1 MSRIRSAVVLAL
13 AALVAV
19 PALAEEAAPAKQ
31 DWSFS
36 GIFGTYD
43 RAALRRGF
51 QVYHDVCSACHSLSR
66 VRYRDLQ
73 EIGFSEDEAKALAA
87 EKKVTD
93 GPNDQGQMFERP
105 ARLADAIVPP
115 FANEPLA
122 RLANNGA
129 LPPDLSLI
137 VKARK
142 GGADYV
148 DAILNGF
155 VDAPPDVKIPDG
167 MLYNKAFPDPHAI
180 AMPPPLADGVVTYAD
195 KTPAT
200 VPQLAHDVV
209 TFLNWAAEPELEA
222 RKKMGL
228 RVMIYLVL
236 LTAMLYAVKR
246 KVWSKLH

>member
-1 MSRIRSAVVLAL
+1 MGRIRSAVVLVITAL
-13 AALVAV
+13 IAV
-19 PALAEEAAPAKQ
+19 PALAEEAAPAAQ

-51 QVYHDVCSACHSLSR
+51 QVYHDVCSACHSLNR

-129 LPPDLSLI
+129 LPPD
-137 VKARK
+137 
-142 GGADYV
+142 
-148 DAILNGF
+148 
-155 VDAPPDVKIPDG
+155 
-167 MLYNKAFPDPHAI
+167 
-180 AMPPPLADGVVTYAD
+180 
-195 KTPAT
+195 
-200 VPQLAHDVV
+200 
-209 TFLNWAAEPELEA
+209 
-222 RKKMGL
+222 
-228 RVMIYLVL
+228 
-236 LTAMLYAVKR
+236 
-246 KVWSKLH
+246 